1 MKRFFS
7 IILLIM
13 LSAGMIFAQENVT
26 KQPASGTTK
35 TNVATAKPVT
45 KSNDS
50 SQGSATTKESPS
62 SSNTTTSTKT
72 NTSES
77 SGNTQGS
84 SETKGNTS
92 SPTTTGT
99 STAQTNTSSV
109 STTANDTTPASTS
122 NVTLDHFII
131 GGGISAGALISTDII
146 STGGILGLEFEAMV
160 QFKHHRL
167 GIGGDKTLM
176 LNLRNLG
183 TVIGTLG
190 KSNCNLNKVY
200 FIYEWTL
207 FKRSP
212 INFTA
217 GFKVGSFDVGKSTYR
232 TEQEENNEKATKSP
246 FFASVGLAF
255 EVGHPRFLLYVK
267 PEIGFHSYDTGSWRK
282 DIYAMATVGFRWK
295 TKRLDKYDSLKTT
308 TEPEKK
314 FE

>member
-1 MKRFFS
+1 MRKILS
-7 IILLIM
+7 AIMILL
-13 LSAGMIFAQENVT
+13 LSAGLVLAQNVIT
-26 KQPASGTTK
+26 KKPSSNSGNSGTTTTTTTDK
-35 TNVATAKPVT
+35 SSTTN
-45 KSNDS
+45 DD
-50 SQGSATTKESPS
+50 SQGSTA
-62 SSNTTTSTKT
+62 
-72 NTSES
+72 
-77 SGNTQGS
+77 
-84 SETKGNTS
+84 TKGN
-92 SPTTTGT
+92 P
-99 STAQTNTSSV
+99 STP
-109 STTANDTTPASTS
+109 STTNSTETSPWANTTPTDDTPATTPTAKSDF
-122 NVTLDHFII
+122 TLDHFII

-146 STGGILGLEFEAMV
+146 STGGMLNAEFEVMV
-160 QFKHHRL
+160 QFKHHRM

-217 GFKVGSFDVGKSTYR
+217 GLKIGSFDVGKSEYR
-232 TEQEENNEKATKSP
+232 TDQENNGATVTKTP
-246 FFASVGLAF
+246 FFASAGIAL
-255 EVGHPRFLLYVK
+255 EVGHPRFLLYIK

-282 DIYAMATVGFRWK
+282 DIYARATVGFRWK

>member
-1 MKRFFS
+1 MKKFLS
-7 IILLIM
+7 IVLILM
-13 LSAGMIFAQENVT
+13 LSAGIIFAQETGT
-26 KQPASGTTK
+26 KKPTVVKKTT
-35 TNVATAKPVT
+35 TTTTSSSNNGGNNGSTET
-45 KSNDS
+45 KSNS
-50 SQGSATTKESPS
+50 GTQTSQ
-62 SSNTTTSTKT
+62 TSTT
-72 NTSES
+72 N
-77 SGNTQGS
+77 
-84 SETKGNTS
+84 
-92 SPTTTGT
+92 
-99 STAQTNTSSV
+99 TNTSS
-109 STTANDTTPASTS
+109 TETRTATDTPTNDTTVSTAKS
-122 NVTLDHFII
+122 SDVTLDHFII

-146 STGGILGLEFEAMV
+146 STGGLLNAEFEVMV

-200 FIYEWTL
+200 FTYEWTL

-217 GFKVGSFDVGKSTYR
+217 GLKLGSFDVGKSEYR
-232 TEQEENNEKATKSP
+232 TDQEQNNEKVTKSP
-246 FFASVGLAF
+246 FFASAGIAL

-282 DIYAMATVGFRWK
+282 DLYVMATVGFRWK
-295 TKRLDKYDSLKTT
+295 TKRLDKYDTSKTT
-308 TEPEKK
+308 TTTETGKK

>member
-1 MKRFFS
+1 
-7 IILLIM
+7 M
-13 LSAGMIFAQENVT
+13 LAVTIAFAQSTET
-26 KQPASGTTK
+26 KKPASNSSGSGK
-35 TNVATAKPVT
+35 VT
-45 KSNDS
+45 VISTSPKS
-50 SQGSATTKESPS
+50 
-62 SSNTTTSTKT
+62 TTTNSNGDSNGSTA
-72 NTSES
+72 
-77 SGNTQGS
+77 
-84 SETKGNTS
+84 TKGNPST
-92 SPTTTGT
+92 PAGT
-99 STAQTNTSSV
+99 STTDTNTSSTTS
-109 STTANDTTPASTS
+109 STTTYTPSNDSTSTAAKTS

-146 STGGILGLEFEAMV
+146 STGGMLNAEFEVMV

-200 FIYEWTL
+200 FTYEWTL

-217 GFKVGSFDVGKSTYR
+217 GFKVGSFDVGKSEYR
-232 TEQEENNEKATKSP
+232 TEQEQNNQKATKSP
-246 FFASVGLAF
+246 FFAAAAIAF
-255 EVGHPRFLLYVK
+255 EVGHPRFLLYIK

-295 TKRLDKYDSLKTT
+295 TKRLDKYESLNTTT
-308 TEPEKK
+308 TETGKK
-314 FE
+314 YE

>member
-1 MKRFFS
+1 MKRLIS
-7 IILLIM
+7 AIMILL
-13 LSAGMIFAQENVT
+13 LSAGIVLAQNTIT
-26 KQPASGTTK
+26 KKISSNSGNSGTTTTTTTDK
-35 TNVATAKPVT
+35 SSTSNTN
-45 KSNDS
+45 
-50 SQGSATTKESPS
+50 QGSTA
-62 SSNTTTSTKT
+62 
-72 NTSES
+72 
-77 SGNTQGS
+77 
-84 SETKGNTS
+84 TKGNPSTPTTS
-92 SPTTTGT
+92 STTNSGTETSPWANVTPTNDTAVTTTT
-99 STAQTNTSSV
+99 
-109 STTANDTTPASTS
+109 TTAKSDF
-122 NVTLDHFII
+122 TLDHFII

-146 STGGILGLEFEAMV
+146 STGGMLNAEFEVMV

-200 FIYEWTL
+200 FTYEWTL

-232 TEQEENNEKATKSP
+232 TEQEENNQKATKSP
-246 FFASVGLAF
+246 FFAAAAIAL
-255 EVGHPRFLLYVK
+255 EVGHPRFLLYIK

-295 TKRLDKYDSLKTT
+295 TKRLDKYESLNTT
-308 TEPEKK
+308 TETGKK
-314 FE
+314 YE

>member
-1 MKRFFS
+1 
-7 IILLIM
+7 M
-13 LSAGMIFAQENVT
+13 LSAGIIFAQETGT
-26 KQPASGTTK
+26 KKPAVVKKSTT
-35 TNVATAKPVT
+35 TTTTSSSNNGGNNGSTET
-45 KSNDS
+45 KSNS
-50 SQGSATTKESPS
+50 GTQTSQTSA
-62 SSNTTTSTKT
+62 
-72 NTSES
+72 
-77 SGNTQGS
+77 
-84 SETKGNTS
+84 
-92 SPTTTGT
+92 
-99 STAQTNTSSV
+99 TNTSSTDTRTATDTPTSDTTV
-109 STTANDTTPASTS
+109 TTAKTS
-122 NVTLDHFII
+122 DVTLDHFII

-146 STGGILGLEFEAMV
+146 STGGLLNAEFEVMV
-160 QFKHHRL
+160 QFKHHRI

-217 GFKVGSFDVGKSTYR
+217 GLKLGSFDVGKSEYR
-232 TEQEENNEKATKSP
+232 TDQEQNNEKVTKSP
-246 FFASVGLAF
+246 FFASAGIAL

-282 DIYAMATVGFRWK
+282 DLYVMATVGFRWK
-295 TKRLDKYDSLKTT
+295 TKRLDKYNTSKSTT
-308 TEPEKK
+308 TEETGKK

>member
-7 IILLIM
+7 IMLLIM

-26 KQPASGTTK
+26 KQPNKPA
-35 TNVATAKPVT
+35 VATAKPVN
-45 KSNDS
+45 KSNTTQTNNGDS
-50 SQGSATTKESPS
+50 NQGSSTTKDAPS
-62 SSNTTTSTKT
+62 TSTSTTSTKT
-72 NTSES
+72 NTSGT
-77 SGNTQGS
+77 SGDTQGS
-84 SETKGNTS
+84 SATKGNPS
-92 SPTTTGT
+92 SPTT
-99 STAQTNTSSV
+99 STQTV
-109 STTANDTTPASTS
+109 STVTSDTTTASTS

>member
-1 MKRFFS
+1 M
-7 IILLIM
+7 ILL
-13 LSAGMIFAQENVT
+13 LSAGLVLAQNVIT
-26 KQPASGTTK
+26 KKPSSNSGNSGTTTTTTTDK
-35 TNVATAKPVT
+35 SSTTN
-45 KSNDS
+45 DD
-50 SQGSATTKESPS
+50 SQGSTA
-62 SSNTTTSTKT
+62 
-72 NTSES
+72 
-77 SGNTQGS
+77 
-84 SETKGNTS
+84 TKGN
-92 SPTTTGT
+92 P
-99 STAQTNTSSV
+99 STP
-109 STTANDTTPASTS
+109 STTNSTETSPWANTTPTDDTPATTPTAKSDF
-122 NVTLDHFII
+122 TLDHFII

-146 STGGILGLEFEAMV
+146 STGGMLTAEFEVMV
-160 QFKHHRL
+160 QFKHHRM

-217 GFKVGSFDVGKSTYR
+217 GLKIGSFDVGKSEYR
-232 TEQEENNEKATKSP
+232 TDQENNGATVTKTP
-246 FFASVGLAF
+246 FFASAGIAL
-255 EVGHPRFLLYVK
+255 EVGHPRFLLYIK

>member
-1 MKRFFS
+1 MRKILS
-7 IILLIM
+7 AIMILL
-13 LSAGMIFAQENVT
+13 LSAGLVLAQNVIT
-26 KQPASGTTK
+26 KKPSSNTGNSGTT
-35 TNVATAKPVT
+35 TTTTTT
-45 KSNDS
+45 KSDANNQSAPSAKDAGNE
-50 SQGSATTKESPS
+50 GST
-62 SSNTTTSTKT
+62 
-72 NTSES
+72 
-77 SGNTQGS
+77 
-84 SETKGNTS
+84 ETKGNPSTPATTS
-92 SPTTTGT
+92 TNSSTETSPWANTTPTDDTPATTT
-99 STAQTNTSSV
+99 TAKS
-109 STTANDTTPASTS
+109 D
-122 NVTLDHFII
+122 VTLDHFII
-131 GGGISAGALISTDII
+131 GGGISAGGLISTDII
-146 STGGILGLEFEAMV
+146 STGGMLNAEFEVMV

-183 TVIGTLG
+183 TIIGTLG

-200 FIYEWTL
+200 FTYEWTL

-232 TEQEENNEKATKSP
+232 TEQEEADQKVTKSP
-246 FFASVGLAF
+246 FFAAAAIAF
-255 EVGHPRFLLYVK
+255 EVGHPRFLLYIK

>member
-1 MKRFFS
+1 MRKFFS
-7 IILLIM
+7 IMIAILI
-13 LSAGMIFAQENVT
+13 STGIAFAQETVT
-26 KQPASGTTK
+26 KKPSSNTGNATTTSTSNSNSGTTNTSNTGTQGSTATK
-35 TNVATAKPVT
+35 TNVARATATSTTSGPKSSSQTTTYTSSTNDST
-45 KSNDS
+45 KSS
-50 SQGSATTKESPS
+50 
-62 SSNTTTSTKT
+62 
-72 NTSES
+72 
-77 SGNTQGS
+77 
-84 SETKGNTS
+84 
-92 SPTTTGT
+92 
-99 STAQTNTSSV
+99 
-109 STTANDTTPASTS
+109 STS

-146 STGGILGLEFEAMV
+146 STGGMLNAEFEVMV

-217 GFKVGSFDVGKSTYR
+217 GLKIGSFEVGKSEYR
-232 TEQEENNEKATKSP
+232 TDQENNNATVTKTP
-246 FFASVGLAF
+246 FFASAGIAL

-295 TKRLDKYDSLKTT
+295 TKRLDKYDSMKTT
-308 TEPEKK
+308 TTTTETEKK

>member
-1 MKRFFS
+1 TS
-7 IILLIM
+7 TN
-13 LSAGMIFAQENVT
+13 SSTETSPWANT
-26 KQPASGTTK
+26 TPTDDTPATT
-35 TNVATAKPVT
+35 TTAK
-45 KSNDS
+45 SD
-50 SQGSATTKESPS
+50 
-62 SSNTTTSTKT
+62 
-72 NTSES
+72 
-77 SGNTQGS
+77 
-84 SETKGNTS
+84 
-92 SPTTTGT
+92 
-99 STAQTNTSSV
+99 
-109 STTANDTTPASTS
+109 
-122 NVTLDHFII
+122 VTLDHFII
-131 GGGISAGALISTDII
+131 GGGISAGGLISTDII
-146 STGGILGLEFEAMV
+146 STGGMINAEFEVMV

-200 FIYEWTL
+200 FTYEWTL

-217 GFKVGSFDVGKSTYR
+217 GFKIGSFDVGKSEYR
-232 TEQEENNEKATKSP
+232 SEQEENNQKATKSP
-246 FFASVGLAF
+246 FFAAAAIAV
-255 EVGHPRFLLYVK
+255 EVGHPRFLLYIK

-295 TKRLDKYDSLKTT
+295 TKRLDKYDSMKTA

>member
-1 MKRFFS
+1 MRKILS
-7 IILLIM
+7 AIMILL
-13 LSAGMIFAQENVT
+13 LSAGIVLAQNVIT
-26 KQPASGTTK
+26 KKPSSNTGNSGTT
-35 TNVATAKPVT
+35 TTTTT
-45 KSNDS
+45 KSDTNNQSAPSAKDAGTE
-50 SQGSATTKESPS
+50 GST
-62 SSNTTTSTKT
+62 
-72 NTSES
+72 
-77 SGNTQGS
+77 
-84 SETKGNTS
+84 ETKGNPSTPATTS
-92 SPTTTGT
+92 TNSSTETSPWANTTPTDDTPATTT
-99 STAQTNTSSV
+99 TAKS
-109 STTANDTTPASTS
+109 D
-122 NVTLDHFII
+122 VTLDHFII
-131 GGGISAGALISTDII
+131 GGGISAGGLISTDII
-146 STGGILGLEFEAMV
+146 STGGMINAEFEVMV

-200 FIYEWTL
+200 FTYEWTL

-217 GFKVGSFDVGKSTYR
+217 GFKVGSFDVGKSEYR
-232 TEQEENNEKATKSP
+232 TEQENNNQKATKSP
-246 FFASVGLAF
+246 FFAAAAIAL
-255 EVGHPRFLLYVK
+255 EVGHPRFLLYIK

-295 TKRLDKYDSLKTT
+295 TKRLDKYDSMKTA

>member
-1 MKRFFS
+1 M
-7 IILLIM
+7 ILL
-13 LSAGMIFAQENVT
+13 LSAGIVLAQNVT
-26 KQPASGTTK
+26 TKTPSSNTGNSGTT
-35 TNVATAKPVT
+35 TTTTTPST
-45 KSNDS
+45 KGTGN
-50 SQGSATTKESPS
+50 QGSTEPKGNPS
-62 SSNTTTSTKT
+62 TPATTSTNSST
-72 NTSES
+72 ETSPWANT
-77 SGNTQGS
+77 TP
-84 SETKGNTS
+84 TDDT
-92 SPTTTGT
+92 PATTT
-99 STAQTNTSSV
+99 TAKS
-109 STTANDTTPASTS
+109 D
-122 NVTLDHFII
+122 VTLDHFII
-131 GGGISAGALISTDII
+131 GGGISAGGLISTDII
-146 STGGILGLEFEAMV
+146 STGGMINAEFEVMV

-200 FIYEWTL
+200 FTYEWTL

-232 TEQEENNEKATKSP
+232 TEQENNNQKATKSP
-246 FFASVGLAF
+246 FFAAAAIAL
-255 EVGHPRFLLYVK
+255 EVGHPRFLLYIK

-295 TKRLDKYDSLKTT
+295 TKRLDKYDSMKTA

>member
-1 MKRFFS
+1 
-7 IILLIM
+7 M
-13 LSAGMIFAQENVT
+13 LSSSIIFAQEVGT
-26 KQPASGTTK
+26 KKPAVVKAKTT
-35 TNVATAKPVT
+35 
-45 KSNDS
+45 
-50 SQGSATTKESPS
+50 
-62 SSNTTTSTKT
+62 TTTS
-72 NTSES
+72 NPS
-77 SGNTQGS
+77 SNNGGNNGS
-84 SETKGNTS
+84 TETKGNPSTPSGQTGTTTTTTTTS
-92 SPTTTGT
+92 STTTSSSSTYVANDAPTT
-99 STAQTNTSSV
+99 
-109 STTANDTTPASTS
+109 DTTKTSTS

-146 STGGILGLEFEAMV
+146 STGGLLNAEFEVMV

-217 GFKVGSFDVGKSTYR
+217 GLKLGSFDVGKSEYR
-232 TEQEENNEKATKSP
+232 TDQEENNQKVTKSP
-246 FFASVGLAF
+246 FFASAGIAL

-282 DIYAMATVGFRWK
+282 DLYVMATVGFRWK
-295 TKRLDKYDSLKTT
+295 TKRLDKYDTSKTT
-308 TEPEKK
+308 TTTETGKK

>member
-1 MKRFFS
+1 M
-7 IILLIM
+7 ILL
-13 LSAGMIFAQENVT
+13 LSAGIVLAQNVIT
-26 KQPASGTTK
+26 KKPSTNSGNSGTTTTTTEK
-35 TNVATAKPVT
+35 LSTTNT
-45 KSNDS
+45 SNDD
-50 SQGSATTKESPS
+50 QGSTATKGNPS
-62 SSNTTTSTKT
+62 TPETTSTSNST
-72 NTSES
+72 ETSPWANT
-77 SGNTQGS
+77 TP
-84 SETKGNTS
+84 TDDT
-92 SPTTTGT
+92 PATTT
-99 STAQTNTSSV
+99 TAKS
-109 STTANDTTPASTS
+109 D
-122 NVTLDHFII
+122 VTLDHFII
-131 GGGISAGALISTDII
+131 GGGISAGGLISTDII
-146 STGGILGLEFEAMV
+146 STGGMLNAEFEVMV

-183 TVIGTLG
+183 TIIGTLG

-200 FIYEWTL
+200 FTYEWTL

-232 TEQEENNEKATKSP
+232 TEQEEADQKVTKSP
-246 FFASVGLAF
+246 FFAAAAIAF
-255 EVGHPRFLLYVK
+255 EVGHPRFLLYIK

>member
-1 MKRFFS
+1 MKRFFT
-7 IILLIM
+7 IMLLIM
-13 LSAGMIFAQENVT
+13 FSAGMIFAQENVT
-26 KQPASGTTK
+26 KQPNKPA
-35 TNVATAKPVT
+35 VATAKPVT
-45 KSNDS
+45 KSNTTQTNSGDS
-50 SQGSATTKESPS
+50 NQGSTTTKGDPNS
-62 SSNTTTSTKT
+62 STTTTSTKA
-72 NTSES
+72 NTTEPNDSEV
-77 SGNTQGS
+77 QGS
-84 SETKGNTS
+84 SATKGNS
-92 SPTTTGT
+92 SSTATT
-99 STAQTNTSSV
+99 STQTV
-109 STTANDTTPASTS
+109 STVASDTTPASTS

-255 EVGHPRFLLYVK
+255 EVGHPRFLLYIK

-295 TKRLDKYDSLKTT
+295 TKRLDKYDSSKAA

>member
-1 MKRFFS
+1 MRKILS
-7 IILLIM
+7 AIMILL
-13 LSAGMIFAQENVT
+13 LSAGIVLAQNVIT
-26 KQPASGTTK
+26 KKPSSNTGNSGTT
-35 TNVATAKPVT
+35 TTTTTT
-45 KSNDS
+45 KSDTNNQSAPSAKDAGNE
-50 SQGSATTKESPS
+50 GST
-62 SSNTTTSTKT
+62 
-72 NTSES
+72 
-77 SGNTQGS
+77 
-84 SETKGNTS
+84 ETKGNPSTPATTS
-92 SPTTTGT
+92 PNSSTETSPWANTTPTDDTPATTT
-99 STAQTNTSSV
+99 TAKS
-109 STTANDTTPASTS
+109 D
-122 NVTLDHFII
+122 VTLDHFII
-131 GGGISAGALISTDII
+131 GGGISAGGLISTDII
-146 STGGILGLEFEAMV
+146 STGGMLNAEFEVMV

-200 FIYEWTL
+200 FTYEWTL

-217 GFKVGSFDVGKSTYR
+217 GFKIGSFDVGKSEYR
-232 TEQEENNEKATKSP
+232 TEQEENNQKATKSP
-246 FFASVGLAF
+246 FFAAAAIAL
-255 EVGHPRFLLYVK
+255 EVGHPRFLLYIK

-295 TKRLDKYDSLKTT
+295 TKRLDKYDSMKTA